1 MLVIDFNAK
10 FTKKAISA
18 ITYTYEDGHKTQ
30 NAINDAER
38 TGEPQIINM
47 KTVGTMSDGIVVGQL
62 DLTWSIKKRS

>member
-1 MLVIDFNAK
+1 MLVIDFKAK

-18 ITYTYEDGHKTQ
+18 ITYTYEDGHKTK

-47 KTVGTMSDGIVVGQL
+47 RTIGRMFDGVVVG
-62 DLTWSIKKRS
+62 